1 VIQTPEIFKANPEPQ
16 IPEVQ
21 AEPAAQAVAVAA
33 PTEAIVYP
41 AAAAEHAV
49 ADV

>member
-16 IPEVQ
+16 TPDEH
-21 AEPAAQAVAVAA
+21 AEPAAQGVAVVAGD
-33 PTEAIVYP
+33 EAIVYP
-41 AAAAEHAV
+41 AAAAVHAV